1 MYVLVLIIL
10 TADLNHVLGNSLKYG
25 KLWIEIIDGK
35 VT

>member
-1 MYVLVLIIL
+1 MYVLVLLIH
-10 TADLNHVLGNSLKYG
+10 TADLNHVLGNVVKYG